1 MKNIGRILTILLV
14 LVFITYAIAYAKLPD
29 LPKQELWIK
38 IVSLLVGL
46 IIILSL
52 SVLGLNRILYDVIG
66 MEADTATKLSIIIG
80 VILSFL
86 WFLYIFGQIFDLII
100 NIAVGVLI
108 FIGILVYFLRE
119 KQPAGYDDGDTYND
133 NNDTYV

>member
-1 MKNIGRILTILLV
+1 MKSIGRILTILLV
-14 LVFITYAIAYAKLPD
+14 LVFITTAVAYAKLPD

-38 IVSLLVGL
+38 IVSLVVGL
-46 IIILSL
+46 VVILSL
-52 SVLGLNRILYDVIG
+52 SILGLNKILYGVVG

-100 NIAVGVLI
+100 KIAVGVLI
-108 FIGILVYFLRE
+108 FIGILIYFLRE
-119 KQPAGYDDGDTYND
+119 KPPPGYDEDDDVYND
-133 NNDTYV
+133 NYV